1 MKKKRPSNNVKR
13 RASTGRRREQGI
25 EKEKD
30 RGIAKGPGPAD
41 SKPGAKKID
50 KQESG
55 GIKGKATP
63 NTGSKGAKAKPNNKE
78 PQQKE

>member
-1 MKKKRPSNNVKR
+1 MKH

-55 GIKGKATP
+55 GIKGKHRT
-63 NTGSKGAKAKPNNKE
+63 
-78 PQQKE
+78 